1 MTDRIT
7 KHFTWYEATH
17 SDTAER
23 KGLKNDPPSDIQGNI
38 EIAAEGMEAVRSLL
52 GVPIEVTSWYRT
64 QAVNDALDPPGSET
78 SDHLTG
84 FAVDFR
90 AVGRDALACA
100 KVIANSPLLFDQLI
114 WYSSQNRLHIS
125 FAPANRREL
134 MTKIPGGYAK
144 GFDRVGS

>member
-1 MTDRIT
+1 MARIT
-7 KHFTWYEATH
+7 KHFTWHEATH
-17 SDTAER
+17 SDTAKR
-23 KGLKNDPPSDIQGNI
+23 KGLKNDPPADIQGNI

-52 GVPIEVTSWYRT
+52 GVPLKVTSWYRSPGVNA
-64 QAVNDALDPPGSET
+64 AVGGSKT
-78 SDHLTG
+78 SDHITG

-114 WYSSQNRLHIS
+114 WYPSQNRLHIS
-125 FAPANRREL
+125 FAPAHRREL

-144 GFDRVGS
+144 GFERVGS

>member
-7 KHFTWYEATH
+7 KHFTWHEATH

-23 KGLKNDPPSDIQGNI
+23 KGLKNDPPADIQGNI

-52 GVPIEVTSWYRT
+52 GVPLKVTSWYRSPDVNA
-64 QAVNDALDPPGSET
+64 AVGGSRT

-100 KVIANSPLLFDQLI
+100 KAIANSPLLFDQLI
-114 WYSSQNRLHIS
+114 WYPNQNRLHIS

-134 MTKIPGGYAK
+134 MTKISGGYVK
-144 GFDRVGS
+144 GFEGVGS